1 MKFIDSTEILVRA
14 GDGGAGMV
22 SFRSARN
29 MPKLGCD
36 GGDGGFG
43 GDVFLIGNRQL
54 NTLSSLRY
62 KSEYRAAHGER
73 GGTNNCTGANGE
85 TLLIQVPLGTE
96 AFDSTTGELIGE
108 VLTDKQQLLVAKGG
122 KRGLGN
128 QRFVSATHQSA
139 EEYTSGTKGQQAELR
154 LELKLLADVGLA
166 GLPNAGKSTLLS
178 RISSARPKIAD
189 YPFTTL
195 VPNLGVVDLTDS
207 DDLLYESIVVAD
219 VPGLIEGASE
229 GRGLGLAFLRHLERT
244 KVIAYVIDAFDL
256 SEATPLETF
265 ELLRNEMLQH
275 SPEIADKRS
284 LIILNKLDL
293 ASPDTVDAKI
303 AELSRPLLDQGHEVF
318 SISAVQGRGL
328 KGLKRRLYEIVR
340 ESADA
345 GSLKEDSLDPAAS
358 AISQAVSDL
367 FMVRF
372 KLPDLPKHP

>member
-1 MKFIDSTEILVRA
+1 MKFIDSTEIHVRA
-14 GDGGAGMV
+14 GDGGSGMV

-43 GDVFLIGNRQL
+43 GDVVLVGNRQL
-54 NTLSSLRY
+54 NTLSSLRFHR
-62 KSEYRAAHGER
+62 EYRAESGAR
-73 GGTNNCTGANGE
+73 GGSNNCTGRDGK
-85 TLLIQVPLGTE
+85 TLYIQVPLGTE
-96 AFDSTTGELIGE
+96 VVDIPTGRLIGE
-108 VLTDKQQLLVAKGG
+108 VIDDQQEMIIAKGG

-128 QRFVSATHQSA
+128 QRFVTSTHQTA
-139 EEYTSGTKGQQAELR
+139 EEYTSGGKGEEAALR

-207 DDLLYESIVVAD
+207 DDLIYESLVVAD

-244 KVIAYVIDAFDL
+244 KVIAYVIDAFDE
-256 SEATPLETF
+256 SGAKPEETLA
-265 ELLRNEMLQH
+265 LLRNEMVRY
-275 SPEIADKRS
+275 SPELSEKRC
-284 LIILNKLDL
+284 LVILNKLDL
-293 ASPDTVDAKI
+293 APPETQDEKI
-303 AELSRPLLDQGHEVF
+303 AELSRPLLDLGLEVF

-328 KGLKRRLYEIVR
+328 RGLKRRLYEIVR
-340 ESADA
+340 EE
-345 GSLKEDSLDPAAS
+345 KNPTPTKQVMDPVAA
-358 AISQAVSDL
+358 ALSDT
-367 FMVRF
+367 FMVKFR
-372 KLPDLPKHP
+372 LPDIANSTH

>member
-1 MKFIDSTEILVRA
+1 MKFIDSTEIIVHA
-14 GDGGAGMV
+14 GDGGPGMV
-22 SFRSARN
+22 SFRSAKN

-43 GDVFLIGNRQL
+43 ADIYLVGNRQL

-62 KSEYRAAHGER
+62 KSEYRAESGER
-73 GGTNNCTGANGE
+73 GGSNNCTGADGE
-85 TLLIQVPLGTE
+85 DLLIQVPLGTE
-96 AFDSTTGELIGE
+96 AINTATGELIGE
-108 VLTDKQQLLVAKGG
+108 VLEDKQKLLVAKGG
-122 KRGLGN
+122 KRGIGN
-128 QRFVSATHQSA
+128 HRFVSSTHQSA
-139 EEYTSGTKGQQAELR
+139 EEYTSGSKGEITGMR

-195 VPNLGVVDLTDS
+195 VPHLGVVDLTDS

-244 KVIAYVIDAFDL
+244 KVLAYVIDAFDV
-256 SEATPLETF
+256 SGATPVETF
-265 ELLRNEMLQH
+265 ELLRKEMLQH
-275 SPEIADKRS
+275 SPEIATKRS
-284 LIILNKLDL
+284 LIILNKMDL
-293 ASPDTVDAKI
+293 TPPDTLDAKI
-303 AELSRPLLDQGHEVF
+303 AELSKPLLDLGHEVF

-328 KGLKRRLYEIVR
+328 KGLKRRLYELVR
-340 ESADA
+340 EA
-345 GSLKEDSLDPAAS
+345 GEPIQKDLPLDPLAA
-358 AISQAVSDL
+358 AISET

-372 KLPDLPKHP
+372 KLPDLPQQSQ